1 MTMPV
6 MSDHLYSFDEW
17 CELPEDERL
26 KIEVVEG
33 VRTVSPR
40 GYAFHQRALH
50 RLLARLEEDLP
61 RRLAP
66 LAEVDVVLTR
76 EPLTVRIPDIVVA
89 DSAVVDANPAR
100 LTGQDV
106 RLAVEVLSAG
116 TRRVDRVM
124 KFAEYAEAGI
134 QHYWIV
140 DLDPPTSLRAFTL
153 VDGAYEADGEFSGV
167 QVLQVAGHP
176 VRLDLTALTER

>member
-6 MSDHLYSFDEW
+6 MSDHLYTFDEW
-17 CELPEDERL
+17 RELPEDERL

-61 RRLAP
+61 RRWSP
-66 LAEVDVVLTR
+66 LAEVDVVLSKK
-76 EPLTVRIPDIVVA
+76 PLTVRIPDIVVA
-89 DSAVVDANPAR
+89 DSAVVDANPPR
-100 LTGQDV
+100 LFGADV
-106 RLAVEVLSAG
+106 RLAVEVLSEG

-134 QHYWIV
+134 AQYWII
-140 DLDPPTSLRAFTL
+140 DLDPPISLRAFTL
-153 VDGAYEADGEFSGV
+153 VDGMYELDGEFSGI
-167 QVLQVAGHP
+167 QVLHVAGHP
-176 VRLDLTALTER
+176 VRLDLTALTAR